1 MNAKEVCKE
10 VFQLVVRLIGL
21 WFLYQSIQLIP
32 EFTRLLIRL
41 FSSAPMAKALWYSLV
56 NLAWIS
62 ALAYWFLIG
71 APQLMRIAF
80 RDRSSPSE
88 PTE

>member
-1 MNAKEVCKE
+1 MNAKETCKE

-21 WFLYQSIQLIP
+21 WFLYQTIQLLP
-32 EFTRLLIRL
+32 EVTKLFVRLLKDI
-41 FSSAPMAKALWYSLV
+41 AMDKWVWNSLAR
-56 NLAWIS
+56 LAWVS

-80 RDRSSPSE
+80 RDRSSPSD